1 MNPSTTKQPKLATYM
16 KKNAIIDVKT
26 AFGGSVLWCWQRVDD
41 LKGDRTEKRRQ
52 SSAQAW
58 QMLGD
63 LGHYIWPDI
72 AGDGTYETVRQ
83 SSGQPGLIIDG
94 VTHCASISHSRDL
107 VAVAIAKDPDA
118 MIGIDIE
125 YRDPSRDID
134 ALSRWLFDGDADGR
148 DFYQGWCDYEAAFKA
163 TGETDPV
170 MQSRATLIAI
180 ETMDGFSGALAR
192 LAA

>member
-1 MNPSTTKQPKLATYM
+1 M

>member
-1 MNPSTTKQPKLATYM
+1 M

-26 AFGGSVLWCWQRVDD
+26 AFGGDVLWCWQRVDD
-41 LKGDRTEKRRQ
+41 LKGDRAEKRRQ

-134 ALSRWLFDGDADGR
+134 ALSRWLFDGDANGR

-163 TGETDPV
+163 TGETDPKCLGRSEYHV
-170 MQSRATLIAI
+170 GRADAAVL
-180 ETMDGFSGALAR
+180 FSVCRGRGVGLSAVADTVPR
-192 LAA
+192 

>member
-1 MNPSTTKQPKLATYM
+1 M

-63 LGHYIWPDI
+63 LGHCIWPDI

>member
-1 MNPSTTKQPKLATYM
+1 M
-16 KKNAIIDVKT
+16 KKNAIIDVNT
-26 AFGGSVLWCWQRVDD
+26 AFEGSVLWCWQRIDD
-41 LKGDRTEKRRQ
+41 LKGDRAEKRRQ
-52 SSAQAW
+52 SSMCGW

-63 LGHYIWPDI
+63 LGRYMWPDI
-72 AGDGTYETVRQ
+72 AGDAAFETVRQ

-94 VTHCASISHSRDL
+94 VIHCASISHSRDL

-134 ALSRWLFDGDADGR
+134 ALSRWLFDGDANGR

-163 TGETDPV
+163 TGETDPLA
-170 MQSRATLIAI
+170 QARATLIAI

-192 LAA
+192 V

>member
-1 MNPSTTKQPKLATYM
+1 M

-192 LAA
+192 LAD

>member
-1 MNPSTTKQPKLATYM
+1 M

-148 DFYQGWCDYEAAFKA
+148 DFYQGWCDYEAAFKT

>member
-1 MNPSTTKQPKLATYM
+1 M
-16 KKNAIIDVKT
+16 KKNAIIDVNT
-26 AFGGSVLWCWQRVDD
+26 AFEGSVLWCWQRIDD
-41 LKGDRTEKRRQ
+41 LKGERAEKRRQ
-52 SSAQAW
+52 SSMRGW

-63 LGHYIWPDI
+63 LGRYMWPDI
-72 AGDGTYETVRQ
+72 AGDAAFETVRQ
-83 SSGQPGLIIDG
+83 SSGRPGLIIDG
-94 VTHCASISHSRDL
+94 VIHCASISHSRDL
-107 VAVAIAKDPDA
+107 VAVAIAKGPDV

-125 YRDPSRDID
+125 YREPSRDID

-180 ETMDGFSGALAR
+180 EPMDGFSGALAR

>member
-1 MNPSTTKQPKLATYM
+1 M

-26 AFGGSVLWCWQRVDD
+26 TFGGNVLWCWQRIDD
-41 LKGDRTEKRRQ
+41 LKGDRAEKRRQ
-52 SSAQAW
+52 SSARAW

-63 LGHYIWPDI
+63 LGHYISLDI
-72 AGDGTYETVRQ
+72 DGDGTYETVRQ
-83 SSGQPGLIIDG
+83 SSGRPGLIIDG
-94 VTHCASISHSRDL
+94 VIHCASISHSRDL

-134 ALSRWLFDGDADGR
+134 ALSRWLFDGDAMGR

-163 TGETDPV
+163 TGETDPLA
-170 MQSRATLIAI
+170 QARATLIAI
-180 ETMDGFSGALAR
+180 DTIDGFSGALAR
-192 LAA
+192 V

>member
-1 MNPSTTKQPKLATYM
+1 M

-26 AFGGSVLWCWQRVDD
+26 AFGGNVLWCWQQVDD

-72 AGDGTYETVRQ
+72 AVDGTYETVRQ
-83 SSGQPGLIIDG
+83 GSGRPGLIIDG
-94 VTHCASISHSRDL
+94 VIYCASISHSRDL

-170 MQSRATLIAI
+170 MQSQATLIAI

>member
-1 MNPSTTKQPKLATYM
+1 M
-16 KKNAIIDVKT
+16 KNSAIFNVQS
-26 AFGGSVLWCWQRVDD
+26 AFDGTVLWCWWRMDD
-41 LKGDRTEKRRQ
+41 LQGDRAKRRRQ
-52 SSAQAW
+52 SSARGW

-63 LGHYIWPDI
+63 LGRYMWPDI
-72 AGDGTYETVRQ
+72 AGEAAYETVRQ
-83 SSGQPGLIIDG
+83 SSGQPGLIING

-125 YRDPSRDID
+125 YRDPSRDIE
-134 ALSRWLFDGDADGR
+134 ALSRWLFDGDAKGR

-163 TGETDPV
+163 TGETDP
-170 MQSRATLIAI
+170 QAQAQATLIAI

>member
-1 MNPSTTKQPKLATYM
+1 M

-26 AFGGSVLWCWQRVDD
+26 AFEGSVLWCWQRIDD
-41 LKGDRTEKRRQ
+41 LKGDRAEKRRQ

-58 QMLGD
+58 QILGD
-63 LGHYIWPDI
+63 LGRYIWPDI
-72 AGDGTYETVRQ
+72 DGDGTYETVRQ
-83 SSGQPGLIIDG
+83 SSGQPGLIVNG
-94 VTHCASISHSRDL
+94 VIHCASISHSRDL

-125 YRDPSRDID
+125 YRDPKRDIE

-170 MQSRATLIAI
+170 MQSQATLIAI
-180 ETMDGFSGALAR
+180 ETIEGFSGALAR
-192 LAA
+192 V